1 MTTAGG
7 RAIAPEP
14 EDGPGPVA
22 TADDDH
28 HLG

>member
-1 MTTAGG
+1 MTIAAA
-7 RAIAPEP
+7 AIVPEP
-14 EDGPGPVA
+14 EHGPGPVA